1 MDMTRRETMGMIG
14 AAAAVATLAG
24 GAPARAQQRRL
35 GSRDKTLYWAA
46 TITPCNRNGD
56 FDPGAFAAIMQWH
69 KQCGADGVVVLGT
82 SGEFS
87 SFSSA
92 ERKAILEVALKNRNG
107 LNIIVN
113 PGTSNLPET
122 IDLAKHAEAAGVD
135 GMLVIPPY
143 YFRQPPDEG
152 LTRWYSTLLDTVGTP
167 INPYHIPGT
176 SGVAITHELL
186 KNLLHYPQ
194 LAGIKDST
202 GNPKGYEEFVKAFPD
217 LNMRTGTGNN
227 LEIALDNGMGA
238 ILAEGNM
245 FSRKCADVFTAYRAK
260 GDWKGAVRKLNA
272 AVGEIAKAEVPGGPW
287 SAAPMRYML
296 SLDMGGGD
304 WYARLPYVPLTDAQK
319 AALKAAFERAK
330 ALG

>member
-1 MDMTRRETMGMIG
+1 MGMIG
-14 AAAAVATLAG
+14 GAAAVAALAG
-24 GAPARAQQRRL
+24 ATAAKAQQRRL
-35 GSRDKTLYWAA
+35 GSREMTMYWAA
-46 TITPCNRNGD
+46 TITPCNRSGD

-87 SFSSA
+87 SFSSQ
-92 ERKAILEVALKNRNG
+92 ERKAILETAMKHRNG

-122 IDLAKHAEAAGVD
+122 LDLAKHAEAAGVD

-143 YFRQPPDEG
+143 YFQQPPVAG

-186 KNLLHYPQ
+186 RNLLHYPQ

-202 GNPKGYEEFVKAFPD
+202 GNPQGYGEFVKAFPD

-260 GDWKGAVRKLNA
+260 GDWKSAARKLSA
-272 AVGEIAKAEVPGGPW
+272 AVGELAKADIPDGGPW
-287 SAAPMRYML
+287 SAAAMRYML

-304 WYARLPYVPLTDAQK
+304 WYARLPFVPLTDAQK
-319 AALKAAFERAK
+319 AALRAAFERVK
-330 ALG
+330 AMG